1 MRFAC
6 VDLYGFACFSYKL
19 LVLLLVG
26 GLGGQKVLDVTP
38 FVVALGEARSSF
50 DFDSSKRDYN
60 GSFNMFDNDVKVTP
74 ALALVVLGCSGT

>member
-1 MRFAC
+1 M
-6 VDLYGFACFSYKL
+6 SYKL

-38 FVVALGEARSSF
+38 LVVTLGEAKSSF